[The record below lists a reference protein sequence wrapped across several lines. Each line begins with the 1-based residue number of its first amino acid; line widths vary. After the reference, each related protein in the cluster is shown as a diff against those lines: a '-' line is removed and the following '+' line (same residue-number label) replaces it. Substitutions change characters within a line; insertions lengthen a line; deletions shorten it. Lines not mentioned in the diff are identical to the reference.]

1 MVTMATQLG
10 VFVRRG
16 MVHVHT
22 MALYSLDLDE
32 HTLIPMNTALVL
44 SVVQSSCLNLSLLL
58 PPKCDGLSR
67 GATQDVSGDTQIPAD
82 VSQQKPTDLNR
93 YKTDMI

>member
-1 MVTMATQLG
+1 LVTMATQLG
-10 VFVRRG
+10 VFVRYMG

-32 HTLIPMNTALVL
+32 HTLITMNAALVL

-58 PPKCDGLSR
+58 PHS
-67 GATQDVSGDTQIPAD
+67 V
-82 VSQQKPTDLNR
+82 
-93 YKTDMI
+93 